1 MSKRHLKKSIRWLI
15 LWKRIKRWFKLYY
28 TMNKTCCW
36 SVFFA
41 VVLGFDWF
49 FVSLNE
55 IQDLHLKGP
64 ESMGGYASTILLAYI
79 INILL
84 VHVTFPYKNTGTWTM
99 QITRTV
105 HVFRWS
111 QLRWFSLGDIQ
122 RRAVKKGG
130 HEVRQAVI
138 LHSIATSPTPSG

>member
-1 MSKRHLKKSIRWLI
+1 
-15 LWKRIKRWFKLYY
+15 
-28 TMNKTCCW
+28 
-36 SVFFA
+36 
-41 VVLGFDWF
+41 
-49 FVSLNE
+49 
-55 IQDLHLKGP
+55 
-64 ESMGGYASTILLAYI
+64 MGGYASTILLAYI
-79 INILL
+79 TNILL

-99 QITRTV
+99 QITRIV

-122 RRAVKKGG
+122 RGHEVRRAVKKGG